1 MADGLFFSIFRNTY
15 ALDNECCPS
24 LVLGIPLCMARGSP
38 GMASHEQS
46 RSCIQMFIKRLG
58 LPRTEDKPLQALGLP
73 LPSM

>member
-1 MADGLFFSIFRNTY
+1 
-15 ALDNECCPS
+15 
-24 LVLGIPLCMARGSP
+24 LCIARGSP

-58 LPRTEDKPLQALGLP
+58 LPRTEDRPLQALGLP